1 MADKT
6 VEFRP
11 FPDRTYRITGSEHDA
26 GVVGELDRSGGRY
39 QDDLALLLRRRLPV
53 DGVAVDG
60 GAHVGVLTVLL
71 AGLCRQG
78 GVHAFEPAPETYA
91 YLVRNLEA
99 NGASNAVA
107 ERAALYD
114 RDGEV
119 SFGFNAPYPA
129 GSHVTGDDDGAG
141 TAVPA
146 ARLDTWAARTGL
158 RRLDLLKLDLE
169 GAEVAALAGAGDT
182 IRRFGP
188 LAVVECNPFALRRFG
203 HRTYQ
208 ELLACLRS
216 LFRSVGF
223 VGPGGAILPIL
234 SEGHLALLL
243 ADRGIIDLV
252 GLPAPPPP
260 RERARSTAAAVAG
273 AARLLKVYNR
283 WRPADETIVVDTDID
298 IAVRPSVVG
307 GAPAQ
312 TIAVPV
318 TVTNRTRWWL
328 TSTAPYRPI
337 HVAYR
342 WLDESGAMA
351 VAEGHR
357 TPFAEPLGPGR
368 SAAFDAT
375 VQLPA
380 GPGRY
385 ELVVTLV
392 QESIAWF
399 DELDP
404 RCSARVA
411 AVVS

>member
-11 FPDRTYRITGSEHDA
+11 FPDRTYRITGSEHDD

-39 QDDLALLLRRRLPV
+39 QEDLSLLVRRRLPL

-60 GAHVGVLTVLL
+60 GAHVGVLSILL

-78 GVHAFEPAPETYA
+78 QVYAFEPAPETHA

-99 NGASNAVA
+99 NGVTNAVA
-107 ERAALYD
+107 EQAALYD

-129 GSHVTGDDDGAG
+129 GSHVTGDDDGEA

-146 ARLDTWAARTGL
+146 ARLDTWATRTGL
-158 RRLDLLKLDLE
+158 RRLDVLKLDLE
-169 GAEVAALAGAGDT
+169 GAELAALDGARET
-182 IRRFGP
+182 IRGLRP
-188 LAVVECNPFALRRFG
+188 LAVVECNAFALRRFG

-208 ELLACLRS
+208 ELLACMRS
-216 LFRSVGF
+216 LFGFVGF
-223 VGPGGAILPIL
+223 VGPGGAVLPIL
-234 SEGHLALLL
+234 TKGHLGRLL
-243 ADRGIIDLV
+243 ADRGIVDLV

-260 RERARSTAAAVAG
+260 RERARSTAVALAG
-273 AARLLKVYNR
+273 LAQLLKTYNR
-283 WRPADETIVVDTDID
+283 WRPAVETIVVDTDIE
-298 IAVRPSVVG
+298 IAVRQAHVAGEPSETLG
-307 GAPAQ
+307 
-312 TIAVPV
+312 VPI
-318 TVTNRTRWWL
+318 TVANRTRWWL

-342 WLDESGAMA
+342 WLDESGAVA
-351 VAEGHR
+351 VPEGHR

-368 SAAFDAT
+368 STAFDAI

-380 GPGRY
+380 VAGRY
-385 ELVVTLV
+385 VLVVTLV

-399 DELDP
+399 DEVDP
-404 RCSARVA
+404 RCAVRVPGT
-411 AVVS
+411 VS